1 VTDPVLA
8 PARIIGLSR
17 QGRPIAL
24 HELSFPAARP
34 ATIRLLVF
42 GGIHGDEP
50 SSVEAVD
57 ELATRLTAGA
67 GSGGRLWL
75 LPALNP
81 DGLAAGR
88 KNSASDV
95 DLNRNFPARSFVPNV
110 DRSHAPGYDP
120 GPRPLSE
127 PETAALARFL
137 EEERVEAVVAVHAPF
152 ACVNYDGPAAAWA
165 EAVSTACGWPVRPQ
179 IGYPTPGSLGSWL
192 GIDRGIPIL
201 TLELPGGPLASYRA
215 GAASALDRA
224 VDYWSG
230 RSSGR
235 GPDRSSDRS
244 SGRSSGRSSE

>member
-1 VTDPVLA
+1 MAQAITL
-8 PARIIGLSR
+8 
-17 QGRPIAL
+17 
-24 HELSFPAARP
+24 ARP
-34 ATIRLLVF
+34 YARAAF
-42 GGIHGDEP
+42 
-50 SSVEAVD
+50 
-57 ELATRLTAGA
+57 ELAHGA
-67 GSGGRLWL
+67 GSLGAWSQALAFATEVAKDARVANFGNDPRVQPEQLVAL
-75 LPALNP
+75 HLPQ
-81 DGLAAGR
+81 GMAA
-88 KNSASDV
+88 D
-95 DLNRNFPARSFVPNV
+95 
-110 DRSHAPGYDP
+110 APF
-120 GPRPLSE
+120 
-127 PETAALARFL
+127 ARFL